1 MFITD
6 RCGASIISNTNNPP
20 LSFETFTSRYCVDV
34 LINPNPDIAGS
45 LGSTDFIFNN
55 RFLDLVQVEVATE
68 SAVITSL
75 NSSTFDTSL
84 LLVDV
89 VNNEVSNLVLQNA
102 DNGSGTNSR
111 VETTLSPGTYCLG
124 VTSFSPS
131 ESGSYDV
138 AVTLVLP

>member
-20 LSFETFTSRYCVDV
+20 LSFETFTSRYGVDV
-34 LINPNPDIAGS
+34 LISPNPDIAGS

-55 RFLDLVQVEVATE
+55 RFLDLAQVEVATE

-89 VNNEVSNLVLQNA
+89 VNNELGNLVLQNA
-102 DNGSGTNSR
+102 EQR
-111 VETTLSPGTYCLG
+111 QWHE
-124 VTSFSPS
+124 FSTRDHTFT
-131 ESGSYDV
+131 GH
-138 AVTLVLP
+138 LLPRRN